1 MLFYR
6 ETNAKSG
13 KMYLL
18 ATMKYTWRAYLSPP
32 FTSINHYNLLKKN
45 AHNTLT
51 LFIHDFISCFD
62 NHVML
67 YLTLGRSDFQFIH
80 LLHLIISAARQAWQ
94 IDINPKMNQPPKYQ
108 EMGYFL
114 FACFLEKP
122 SSNYCL
128 QKTKIS
134 RSINDSFAGGGQT
147 IFTNVNLIDKLHT
160 ELANWSVV

>member
-18 ATMKYTWRAYLSPP
+18 ATMKCTWRAYLSPP
-32 FTSINHYNLLKKN
+32 FTNINHYNLQ
-45 AHNTLT
+45 TIDE
-51 LFIHDFISCFD
+51 IHDFISCFD

-67 YLTLGRSDFQFIH
+67 YLTLGRFEFQFIH
-80 LLHLIISAARQAWQ
+80 LLHLIISAARH
-94 IDINPKMNQPPKYQ
+94 IDINLKMNQPPKYQ

-122 SSNYCL
+122 SRNYCL

-134 RSINDSFAGGGQT
+134 RSINDSLPAEVKQYLQT
-147 IFTNVNLIDKLHT
+147 SI
-160 ELANWSVV
+160 